1 MKKNNF
7 KIVKIDKSKNLFN
20 YEKKILI
27 NELIL
32 DLKLGYYDFEKEK
45 AQKVKFS
52 LEIDYQDKKPSNDKD
67 IKSIVNY
74 GTIVKFITK
83 LIKKKHYNFLETLAE
98 AVFDELF
105 KDKRIAKIM
114 LKIEKL
120 EILKQC
126 SSVGIQITKKEV
138 MISSEIGKEVIK
150 KELPLIPKLP
160 GVYRML
166 NDKGDI
172 LYVGKAKNLPN
183 RLKSY
188 VSEKN
193 HIIRTERMLSQTRK
207 LEITTT
213 SNESEALLLEAN
225 LIKKYK
231 PKFNIL
237 LRDDKSFPFIF
248 IGNKDKWPQ
257 IKRHRGKKTKKG
269 FYFGPFA
276 SAGSANWTIKMIQK
290 IFHLRVCDDTV
301 FKNRERPCILY
312 QIKRCSGPCVGYIEK
327 NEYKKTVDDA
337 IEFVSGKSRKIQ
349 KSLSDQME
357 KASDNL
363 DFEKAGILRD
373 RIKSLNI
380 IQSSQR
386 INEANLI
393 EADVIAGYKE
403 SGKTCIQVFFYRS
416 KQNWGNQAFFPKHD
430 PDEKLSDILNSFV
443 SQFYENKSV
452 PSSIILSEEIK
463 EKILIEKT
471 LSQKE
476 EKQID
481 ISIAKKGS
489 KLKVINQ
496 AIKNAKDSL
505 TRKLYE
511 SQNNRELF
519 DAVANKF
526 NLETNIN
533 LIEVYDNSHI
543 QGTNSVGALIAYGD
557 EGFIKKRYRKF
568 NIKIQKNEQD
578 DYGMMREVLNRRFKR
593 AIQEKD
599 NYLTFPD
606 LVLID
611 GGKGQYSVARE
622 TLNELGLHDLPIVA
636 IAKGKQRN
644 SGNETFF
651 HNGKEFKFIKNDPT
665 LFFLQRIRDE
675 SHRFAI
681 SAHRA
686 KRKKGISKSL
696 LDQIEGIGSIRKRA
710 LLNHFGSARAVE
722 SASLDEIKSVEGVEA
737 KVAKKIYNFFHE

>member
-1 MKKNNF
+1 
-7 KIVKIDKSKNLFN
+7 
-20 YEKKILI
+20 
-27 NELIL
+27 
-32 DLKLGYYDFEKEK
+32 
-45 AQKVKFS
+45 
-52 LEIDYQDKKPSNDKD
+52 
-67 IKSIVNY
+67 
-74 GTIVKFITK
+74 
-83 LIKKKHYNFLETLAE
+83 
-98 AVFDELF
+98 
-105 KDKRIAKIM
+105 
-114 LKIEKL
+114 
-120 EILKQC
+120 
-126 SSVGIQITKKEV
+126 
-138 MISSEIGKEVIK
+138 MISSEVGKEVIK
-150 KELPLIPKLP
+150 KELHLIPKLP

-188 VSEKN
+188 VAEKN

-225 LIKKYK
+225 LIKKFK

-257 IKRHRGKKTKKG
+257 IKRHRGKKVKEG

-301 FKNRERPCILY
+301 FKNRQRPCILY
-312 QIKRCSGPCVGYIEK
+312 QIKRCSGPCVGYIKED
-327 NEYKKTVDDA
+327 EYKKNVEDA

-349 KSLSDQME
+349 KNLSDQIE
-357 KASDNL
+357 KASYDL
-363 DFEKAGILRD
+363 DFEKAVILRD

-430 PDEKLSDILNSFV
+430 PDEKLADVLNSFI

-463 EKILIEKT
+463 EKFLIEKT

-476 EKQID
+476 EKQIN
-481 ISIAKKGS
+481 ISVAKKGS

-505 TRKLYE
+505 NRKLYE
-511 SQNNRELF
+511 SQNNKELF
-519 DAVANKF
+519 DAVASKF

-568 NIKIQKNEQD
+568 NIKIQNNEQD

-651 HNGKEFKFIKNDPT
+651 HNGKEFKFTKNDPT

-686 KRKKGISKSL
+686 KRKKGITKSL
-696 LDQIEGIGSIRKRA
+696 LDQIDGIGAIRKRA

-722 SASLDEIKSVEGVEA
+722 SASLDEIKSVEGVEV

>member
-1 MKKNNF
+1 
-7 KIVKIDKSKNLFN
+7 
-20 YEKKILI
+20 
-27 NELIL
+27 
-32 DLKLGYYDFEKEK
+32 
-45 AQKVKFS
+45 
-52 LEIDYQDKKPSNDKD
+52 
-67 IKSIVNY
+67 
-74 GTIVKFITK
+74 
-83 LIKKKHYNFLETLAE
+83 
-98 AVFDELF
+98 
-105 KDKRIAKIM
+105 
-114 LKIEKL
+114 
-120 EILKQC
+120 
-126 SSVGIQITKKEV
+126 
-138 MISSEIGKEVIK
+138 MISSETGKEVIK

-166 NDKGDI
+166 NEKGDI

-188 VSEKN
+188 VAEKN

-248 IGNKDKWPQ
+248 IGNKDQWPQ
-257 IKRHRGKKTKKG
+257 IKRHRGKKTKEG

-301 FKNRERPCILY
+301 FKNRQRPCILY

-327 NEYKKTVDDA
+327 DEYKKTVDDA

-349 KSLSDQME
+349 KNLSELME

-363 DFEKAGILRD
+363 DFEKAVILRD

-430 PDEKLSDILNSFV
+430 PDEKLGDILNSFV

-476 EKQID
+476 EKQIN

-489 KLKVINQ
+489 KLKVIHQ

-505 TRKLYE
+505 NRKLYE
-511 SQNNRELF
+511 SQNNKELF
-519 DAVANKF
+519 DSVANKF

-568 NIKIQKNEQD
+568 NIKLEQNEQD

-606 LVLID
+606 LVLVD

-636 IAKGKQRN
+636 IAKGKLRN

-651 HNGKEFKFIKNDPT
+651 HNGKEFKFEKNDPT

>member
-1 MKKNNF
+1 MEY
-7 KIVKIDKSKNLFN
+7 KS
-20 YEKKILI
+20 
-27 NELIL
+27 
-32 DLKLGYYDFEKEK
+32 
-45 AQKVKFS
+45 Q
-52 LEIDYQDKKPSNDKD
+52 
-67 IKSIVNY
+67 
-74 GTIVKFITK
+74 
-83 LIKKKHYNFLETLAE
+83 
-98 AVFDELF
+98 
-105 KDKRIAKIM
+105 
-114 LKIEKL
+114 
-120 EILKQC
+120 
-126 SSVGIQITKKEV
+126 KKEV

-160 GVYRML
+160 GVYKML
-166 NDKGDI
+166 SDKDQI

-193 HIIRTERMLSQTRK
+193 HIIRTERMLSQTRRI
-207 LEITTT
+207 EITTT

-225 LIKKYK
+225 LIKKHK

-248 IGNKDKWPQ
+248 IGNKDKWSQ
-257 IKRHRGKKTKKG
+257 IKRHRGKKTKEG

-312 QIKRCSGPCVGYIEK
+312 QIKRCSGPCVGYIDES
-327 NEYKKTVDDA
+327 EYKRTVDDA

-349 KSLSDQME
+349 KNLSDQME
-357 KASDNL
+357 KASESL

-386 INEANLI
+386 INEANLV
-393 EADVIAGYKE
+393 EADVIAAYKE
-403 SGKTCIQVFFYRS
+403 SGQTCVQVFFYRS

-430 PDEKLSDILNSFV
+430 PDESLSNILNSFV

-452 PSSIILSEEIK
+452 PSSIILSQEIK
-463 EKILIEKT
+463 EKILIEQT

-476 EKQID
+476 GKQVN
-481 ISIAKKGS
+481 ISVAKKGS

-505 TRKLYE
+505 NRKLHE
-511 SQNNRELF
+511 TQNNRELF
-519 DAVANKF
+519 ESVVAKF

-543 QGTNSVGALIAYGD
+543 QGTNSVGALISYGD

-568 NIKIQKNEQD
+568 NIKTKKNEQD
-578 DYGMMREVLNRRFKR
+578 DYGMMKEVLTRRFKR
-593 AIQEKD
+593 AVQEKEGH
-599 NYLTFPD
+599 LSFPD
-606 LVLID
+606 LIFVD

-622 TLNELGLHDLPIVA
+622 TLNELGLHDIPLIA
-636 IAKGKQRN
+636 IAKGKFRN

-651 HNGKEFKFIKNDPT
+651 HNGKEYKFSKNDPT

-686 KRKKGISKSL
+686 RRKKGISKSL
-696 LDQIEGIGSIRKRA
+696 LDQIEGIGSIRKRS

-722 SASLDEIKSVEGVEA
+722 SASLDEIKSVEGVEE

>member
-1 MKKNNF
+1 MGY
-7 KIVKIDKSKNLFN
+7 KS
-20 YEKKILI
+20 
-27 NELIL
+27 
-32 DLKLGYYDFEKEK
+32 
-45 AQKVKFS
+45 Q
-52 LEIDYQDKKPSNDKD
+52 
-67 IKSIVNY
+67 
-74 GTIVKFITK
+74 
-83 LIKKKHYNFLETLAE
+83 
-98 AVFDELF
+98 
-105 KDKRIAKIM
+105 
-114 LKIEKL
+114 
-120 EILKQC
+120 
-126 SSVGIQITKKEV
+126 KKEV
-138 MISSEIGKEVIK
+138 MISSEIGKEIIK

-160 GVYRML
+160 GVYKML
-166 NDKGDI
+166 SDKDQI

-207 LEITTT
+207 IEITTT

-225 LIKKYK
+225 LIKKHK

-248 IGNKDKWPQ
+248 IGNKDKWSQ
-257 IKRHRGKKTKKG
+257 IKRHRGKKTKEG

-312 QIKRCSGPCVGYIEK
+312 QIKRCSGPCVGYIDES
-327 NEYKKTVDDA
+327 EYKRTVDDA

-349 KSLSDQME
+349 KNLSDQME
-357 KASDNL
+357 KASESL

-386 INEANLI
+386 INEANLV
-393 EADVIAGYKE
+393 EADVIAAYKE
-403 SGKTCIQVFFYRS
+403 SGQTCIQVFFYRS

-430 PDEKLSDILNSFV
+430 PDENLGNILNSFV

-452 PSSIILSEEIK
+452 PSSIILSQEIK
-463 EKILIEKT
+463 EKILIEQT

-476 EKQID
+476 GKQVN
-481 ISIAKKGS
+481 ISVAKKGS

-505 TRKLYE
+505 NRKLHE
-511 SQNNRELF
+511 AQNNRELF
-519 DAVANKF
+519 ESVVAKF

-543 QGTNSVGALIAYGD
+543 QGTNSVGALISYGD

-568 NIKIQKNEQD
+568 NIKMKKNEQD
-578 DYGMMREVLNRRFKR
+578 DYGMMKEVLTRRFKK
-593 AIQEKD
+593 AVQEKEGH
-599 NYLTFPD
+599 LSFPD
-606 LVLID
+606 LIFVD

-622 TLNELGLHDLPIVA
+622 TLNELGLHDIPLIA
-636 IAKGKQRN
+636 IAKGKFRN

-651 HNGKEFKFIKNDPT
+651 HNGKEYKFSKNDPT

-686 KRKKGISKSL
+686 RRKKGISKSL

-722 SASLDEIKSVEGVEA
+722 SASLDEIKSVEGVEE

>member
-1 MKKNNF
+1 
-7 KIVKIDKSKNLFN
+7 
-20 YEKKILI
+20 
-27 NELIL
+27 
-32 DLKLGYYDFEKEK
+32 
-45 AQKVKFS
+45 
-52 LEIDYQDKKPSNDKD
+52 
-67 IKSIVNY
+67 
-74 GTIVKFITK
+74 
-83 LIKKKHYNFLETLAE
+83 
-98 AVFDELF
+98 
-105 KDKRIAKIM
+105 
-114 LKIEKL
+114 
-120 EILKQC
+120 
-126 SSVGIQITKKEV
+126 
-138 MISSEIGKEVIK
+138 MISSETGKEVIK

-166 NDKGDI
+166 NEKGDI

-188 VSEKN
+188 VAEKN

-248 IGNKDKWPQ
+248 IGNKDQWPQ
-257 IKRHRGKKTKKG
+257 IKRHRGKKTKEG

-301 FKNRERPCILY
+301 FKNRQRPCILY

-327 NEYKKTVDDA
+327 DEYKKTVDDA

-349 KSLSDQME
+349 KNLSELME
-357 KASDNL
+357 KASENL
-363 DFEKAGILRD
+363 DFEKAVILRD

-476 EKQID
+476 EKQIN
-481 ISIAKKGS
+481 ISVAKKGS

-505 TRKLYE
+505 NRKLYE
-511 SQNNRELF
+511 SQNNKELF
-519 DAVANKF
+519 EAVASKF
-526 NLETNIN
+526 NLETSIN

-557 EGFIKKRYRKF
+557 DGFIKKRYRKF
-568 NIKIQKNEQD
+568 NIKLKQNEQD
-578 DYGMMREVLNRRFKR
+578 DYGMMKEVLNRRFKR

-606 LVLID
+606 LVLVD

-622 TLNELGLHDLPIVA
+622 TLNELGLHDLPIIA
-636 IAKGKQRN
+636 IAKGKYRN

-651 HNGKEFKFIKNDPT
+651 HNGKEFKFEKNDPT

-722 SASLDEIKSVEGVEA
+722 SASLDEIKSVEGC
-737 KVAKKIYNFFHE
+737 

>member
-1 MKKNNF
+1 M
-7 KIVKIDKSKNLFN
+7 V
-20 YEKKILI
+20 
-27 NELIL
+27 
-32 DLKLGYYDFEKEK
+32 
-45 AQKVKFS
+45 
-52 LEIDYQDKKPSNDKD
+52 
-67 IKSIVNY
+67 
-74 GTIVKFITK
+74 
-83 LIKKKHYNFLETLAE
+83 
-98 AVFDELF
+98 
-105 KDKRIAKIM
+105 
-114 LKIEKL
+114 
-120 EILKQC
+120 
-126 SSVGIQITKKEV
+126 SSD
-138 MISSEIGKEVIK
+138 IGKEVIK
-150 KELPLIPKLP
+150 KEIPLVPKLP

-166 NDKGDI
+166 NAKNEV
-172 LYVGKAKNLPN
+172 LYVGKAKNILN

-193 HIIRTERMLSQTRK
+193 HIIRTERMLSQTKK

-231 PKFNIL
+231 PRFNIL

-248 IGNKDKWPQ
+248 IGNQDKWPQ
-257 IKRHRGKKTKKG
+257 IKRHRGKKNKDG

-290 IFHLRVCDDTV
+290 IFQLRVCDDAV
-301 FKNRERPCILY
+301 FKNRNRPCILY
-312 QIKRCSGPCVGYIEK
+312 QIKRCSGPCVGYVKESDYK
-327 NEYKKTVDDA
+327 NYVKDA

-349 KSLSDQME
+349 KNLSAQME
-357 KASDNL
+357 KSSEEL
-363 DFEKAGILRD
+363 DFEKAAILRD

-386 INEANLI
+386 INEANLV

-430 PDEKLSDILNSFV
+430 PDENLNEILNSFL
-443 SQFYENKSV
+443 SQFYENKAV
-452 PSSIILSEEIK
+452 PSSIIINEEIK
-463 EKILIEKT
+463 EKALIEKT
-471 LSQKE
+471 LSKKE
-476 EKQID
+476 GKQIN

-489 KLKVINQ
+489 KLNVINQ

-505 TRKLYE
+505 NRKLYE
-511 SQNNRELF
+511 SQNNKELF
-519 DAVANKF
+519 EEVANKF
-526 NLETNIN
+526 NLENNVN
-533 LIEVYDNSHI
+533 LVEVYDNSHN
-543 QGTNSVGALIAYGD
+543 QGSNSIGALIAYGE

-568 NIKIQKNEQD
+568 NIKIQKNQQD
-578 DYGMMREVLNRRFKR
+578 DYGMMKEVINRRFKR
-593 AIQEKD
+593 AVQEKD
-599 NYLTFPD
+599 NYLTMPD

-611 GGKGQYSVARE
+611 GGKGQYSVVRE
-622 TLNELGLHDLPIVA
+622 TMNELGLHDIPIIA
-636 IAKGKQRN
+636 IAKGKFRN

-651 HNGKEFKFIKNDPT
+651 HNGKDFKFEKNDPT

-675 SHRFAI
+675 AHRFAI
-681 SAHRA
+681 SAHRS

-696 LDQIEGIGSIRKRA
+696 LDQISGIGSVRKRA

-722 SASLDEIKSVEGVEA
+722 SASLEEIKSVEGVEE